1 MLDWLAVGAGGFIGS
16 VGRYLIGKIPMKHSS
31 QFPMNTFLINIIGA
45 FIIGCLAAA
54 IEKNSSINPRL
65 MLFFKVGICGG
76 FTTFST
82 FSLETSELIGSGAIG
97 TALLYVILSVVL
109 GIFAV
114 TSAHFIIL

>member
-1 MLDWLAVGAGGFIGS
+1 MLDCLAVGAGGFIGS

-65 MLFFKVGICGG
+65 MLFLRSV
-76 FTTFST
+76 SA
-82 FSLETSELIGSGAIG
+82 E
-97 TALLYVILSVVL
+97 ALRLFRPFRWKRVN
-109 GIFAV
+109 
-114 TSAHFIIL
+114 